1 MKNREDVGV
10 KHLND
15 PKAFIEYS
23 AYMDN
28 VYNNIDD
35 YNPNGNR
42 EMLSVFDDMIT
53 DIMTNKKFQA
63 IIEELLIR
71 CRKFDI
77 SLVFIKKS
85 FFQFQKKSD

>member
-1 MKNREDVGV
+1 MKKREDVGV

-35 YNPNGNR
+35 YNPNRNR

>member
-1 MKNREDVGV
+1 MKKREDVGV

-35 YNPNGNR
+35 YNPNRNR

-53 DIMTNKKFQA
+53 DIMTNKKFQV